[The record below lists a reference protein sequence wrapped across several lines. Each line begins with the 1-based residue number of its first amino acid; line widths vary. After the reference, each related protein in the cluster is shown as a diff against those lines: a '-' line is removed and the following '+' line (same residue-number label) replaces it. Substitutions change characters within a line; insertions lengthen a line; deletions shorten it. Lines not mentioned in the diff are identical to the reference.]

1 MSTNN
6 TITIDYVTFVW
17 DTKTVSEAIH
27 ALGLSASRP
36 LLGLRRQGIT
46 RTRTSSGQ
54 GTSLSHTTITMSAE
68 YLLL

>member
-1 MSTNN
+1 MN

-27 ALGLSASRP
+27 ALGLSASTWTTKAGHYP
-36 LLGLRRQGIT
+36 
-46 RTRTSSGQ
+46 
-54 GTSLSHTTITMSAE
+54 TITMSAE